1 MKGNFLNYLVEVV
14 VAELV
19 AYVIRK
25 VQNKAS

>member
-1 MKGNFLNYLVEVV
+1 MKSNFLNYLIEVA

-25 VQNKAS
+25 IQNKA

>member
-1 MKGNFLNYLVEVV
+1 MKSNFLNYLIEVA

-25 VQNKAS
+25 IQHKAS

>member
-1 MKGNFLNYLVEVV
+1 MKSNFLNYLVEVV

-25 VQNKAS
+25 IQNKAS

>member
-25 VQNKAS
+25 IQNKAS

>member
-1 MKGNFLNYLVEVV
+1 MKGNFWNYLIEVA

-25 VQNKAS
+25 IQNKV

>member
-1 MKGNFLNYLVEVV
+1 MKGNFWNYLIEVA

-25 VQNKAS
+25 IQNKAS

>member
-1 MKGNFLNYLVEVV
+1 MKGSFWNYLIEVA

-25 VQNKAS
+25 IQNKAS